1 LAYGSFG
8 EVPIRS
14 KSHAAG
20 REWGRPMVA
29 PATSDA
35 FLDVVRKSGLID
47 AGRLDTYLSDPV
59 TERMPDQPLSAARQ
73 LIRDGLLTQFQGNQ
87 LLQGKWRGFTFGKY
101 RVLERLG
108 SSANSNVYLCE
119 HLVMHR
125 RVAVKVLPTV
135 KAEDPGALARF
146 HREARA
152 AAALDHPNIVHAYDS
167 DQDGELHFI
176 VMEYVDGFS
185 LQEIVQKHG
194 ALSVRRAAHYI
205 SQAATALQ
213 SIHDSGLIHRDIK
226 PGNLLLDRGGCVRIL
241 DLGLARFYQD
251 HIDELTQKYD
261 ANNILGT
268 ADYLSPEQARDSH
281 DVDTRTDIYSLG
293 ATLYFMLTAR
303 PPFEGKTVTQKL
315 MAHQL
320 KEPTPLRELRPN
332 VPEALAAVVKKMMTK
347 DPALRYQSAEDIIN
361 ALQTWTSEPIA
372 VPPED
377 EMPKL
382 CIAAQLA
389 GTADSP
395 ARRSSTKTKALAAR
409 VPVLSSEFE
418 LVPPDDRRR
427 SSSAITLWPSPPST
441 PYGDVPSPS
450 AETDDALP
458 RTETKRDLPRTP
470 IMVPQSVRQFVHR
483 PVFKWAMI
491 AGGLLIALCIGFAIA
506 IQLK

>member
-1 LAYGSFG
+1 
-8 EVPIRS
+8 
-14 KSHAAG
+14 
-20 REWGRPMVA
+20 MVA
-29 PATSDA
+29 PASGQEFFD
-35 FLDVVRKSGLID
+35 LVRKSGLVD
-47 AGRLDTYLSDPV
+47 ARRLDTYGAGIGADGLADDV
-59 TERMPDQPLSAARQ
+59 KTTARQ
-73 LIRDGLLTQFQGNQ
+73 FIRDGLLTNFQVGQ
-87 LLQGKWRGFTFGKY
+87 LLQGKWRGYTFGKY

-152 AAALDHPNIVHAYDS
+152 AAALDHVNIVHAYDS
-167 DQDGELHFI
+167 DQDGDLHFI

-194 ALSVRRAAHYI
+194 ALSVRRAAHYMK
-205 SQAATALQ
+205 QAAAALQ
-213 SIHDSGLIHRDIK
+213 CIHDSGLLHRDIK
-226 PGNLLLDRGGCVRIL
+226 PGNLLLDRSGVIRVL

-251 HIDELTQKYD
+251 NLDELTQKYD

-293 ATLYFMLTAR
+293 ATFYFLLSGR
-303 PPFEGKTVTQKL
+303 PPFDGKTVTQKL

-332 VPEALAAVVKKMMTK
+332 IPEGLAAIVNRMMAK
-347 DPALRYQSAEDIIN
+347 DPAKRHQTPDEIIKSL
-361 ALQTWTSEPIA
+361 APWTAEPIA
-372 VPPED
+372 APPEE

-389 GTADSP
+389 GTPESQPRRDSDV
-395 ARRSSTKTKALAAR
+395 AKIRALGRPEAIAVGAKPTAPTAA
-409 VPVLSSEFE
+409 E
-418 LVPPDDRRR
+418 LNGCGR
-427 SSSAITLWPSPPST
+427 SSSDVCILPRPVST
-441 PYGDVPSPS
+441 DEVVVPAPA
-450 AETDDALP
+450 AETDNALP
-458 RTETKRDLPRTP
+458 RVDTQRDLPRTGTCP
-470 IMVPQSVRQFVHR
+470 SRQRQRVRARNRRFWIVTSAAVFLASVLGTT
-483 PVFKWAMI
+483 I
-491 AGGLLIALCIGFAIA
+491 AIIALR
-506 IQLK
+506 